1 MALAEASAFRTITKT
16 IENLIKYVPDA
27 IINGNSVNND
37 SIAISEMLFDIIMP

>member
-1 MALAEASAFRTITKT
+1 MTKNNDKLSKKDKET

>member
-1 MALAEASAFRTITKT
+1 MALAEVPMRFDNNKT
-16 IENLIKYVPDA
+16 IENLIKHVPDA

>member
-1 MALAEASAFRTITKT
+1 MALAEAPARFDNNKT